1 MRQHLWEGL
10 LPHSGE
16 APGIQTTFRSFTAGL
31 SSGRCGPP
39 GKTSFP
45 TSHPVEKVLAK
56 KTPAFACRA
65 ARPRASATPEIT
77 KDTVRGIASAEAG
90 TVGRRRRRVQL
101 VVDGVR
107 RLCPLLVLQ
116 LRLSRPPDQQNAR
129 WARFSVALPPGTP
142 TGCLAGHPAEK
153 SPAFACRA
161 APGPDRGGGG
171 SRDPTGRNCSAYRPL
186 MNHQQRK
193 FSPSPTPLEAVQT
206 PGWSAQRHRQGRRCK
221 ASRQVQPQARPRSP
235 HDGRRHPRRKAGAAR
250 HSKTGVCSDK
260 PAGVDRKTTPLP
272 PNSAPR
278 SLSARLGDSFYFAE
292 CEIVESLLR
301 RGARGE
307 LSRRAGT
314 ALKPHR
320 LPTKAKK
327 TPAKHPTGAPGGRCL
342 PALGMGHSSKKTF
355 FGRAPGKF
363 FRFNSS

>member
-206 PGWSAQRHRQGRRCK
+206 PAFECRAAPQRPAMRSIATGSAPSSAPCDGQRRRTPLQRNSSSGAVPLGTRTGQPLPQAEDARCEASRLGSAQ
-221 ASRQVQPQARPRSP
+221 S
-235 HDGRRHPRRKAGAAR
+235 
-250 HSKTGVCSDK
+250 
-260 PAGVDRKTTPLP
+260 
-272 PNSAPR
+272 SAKI
-278 SLSARLGDSFYFAE
+278 SL
-292 CEIVESLLR
+292 
-301 RGARGE
+301 
-307 LSRRAGT
+307 
-314 ALKPHR
+314 
-320 LPTKAKK
+320 
-327 TPAKHPTGAPGGRCL
+327 
-342 PALGMGHSSKKTF
+342 
-355 FGRAPGKF
+355 
-363 FRFNSS
+363 